1 MYILLKTHKFDVSQI
16 SNSSDIN
23 SVCKVRPI
31 VSCVSSPTEK
41 LAWLCTHIL
50 TPVLEFIPSHL
61 NNIFQHLDHLSQL
74 TPEQLADKQFCSGD
88 ISSLYTNINIQSCID
103 NIIALLDENKA
114 HINFYGL
121 KLIDIQEML
130 ECVLGDAFFTYNSR
144 VFLQLVGLFMGCKP
158 SPICAI
164 VRIYSFARRSIYMD
178 TTYISTPYG
187 KYIDDAFAIVSCK
200 DDAIKLF
207 NAIANQDPDRLL
219 NWEID
224 FPKLPGDFIPFL
236 GTSVCIGTEGS
247 LSYRY
252 YRKTQKKNITLHSKS
267 HHPLRT
273 KVEVAKNFYKTA
285 ERSSSSSDLAEES
298 KLMIDNLLRS
308 NGYEDPRSFIKT
320 HIPTPKMDYVS
331 MDDKVCLKIPYVSE
345 FVSYEILRFT
355 KKRKLPINV
364 VFIPGR
370 KLRDILCSSRPL
382 DKAQCTLNKCKI
394 CELLENDVDCST
406 SHPVYQITCRL
417 CNEIYCGESSRSLHE
432 RLSEHLR
439 YASSPEKAS
448 YRDEALATHYRE
460 HHPGLSPLLN
470 FKLLH
475 VERNTIMRK
484 ILEAYTISKLNP
496 TINDRN
502 ECIDIKRF
510 LIDS

>member
-1 MYILLKTHKFDVSQI
+1 MKYKCQTVS
-16 SNSSDIN
+16 
-23 SVCKVRPI
+23 
-31 VSCVSSPTEK
+31 
-41 LAWLCTHIL
+41 
-50 TPVLEFIPSHL
+50 
-61 NNIFQHLDHLSQL
+61 
-74 TPEQLADKQFCSGD
+74 
-88 ISSLYTNINIQSCID
+88 
-103 NIIALLDENKA
+103 
-114 HINFYGL
+114 
-121 KLIDIQEML
+121 M
-130 ECVLGDAFFTYNSR
+130 
-144 VFLQLVGLFMGCKP
+144 
-158 SPICAI
+158 
-164 VRIYSFARRSIYMD
+164 
-178 TTYISTPYG
+178 
-187 KYIDDAFAIVSCK
+187 
-200 DDAIKLF
+200 
-207 NAIANQDPDRLL
+207 
-219 NWEID
+219 
-224 FPKLPGDFIPFL
+224 LPGDFIPFL
-236 GTSVCIGTEGS
+236 RTSVCIGTEGN

-252 YRKTQKKNITLHSKS
+252 YRKTQKKNITLHLKS

-273 KVEVAKNFYKTA
+273 KVEVAKNFYKTV

-298 KLMIDNLLRS
+298 KLIIDNLLRL

-345 FVSYEILRFT
+345 FISYEILRFI
-355 KKRKLPINV
+355 KKQKLAINV

-382 DKAQCTLNKCKI
+382 DKAQCMLNKCKI

-417 CNEIYCGESSRSLHE
+417 CNKIYCGESSRSLHE

-460 HHPGLSPLLN
+460 HHPGLSPLLS

-475 VERNTIMRK
+475 VERNMIMRK

>member
-1 MYILLKTHKFDVSQI
+1 
-16 SNSSDIN
+16 
-23 SVCKVRPI
+23 
-31 VSCVSSPTEK
+31 
-41 LAWLCTHIL
+41 
-50 TPVLEFIPSHL
+50 
-61 NNIFQHLDHLSQL
+61 
-74 TPEQLADKQFCSGD
+74 
-88 ISSLYTNINIQSCID
+88 
-103 NIIALLDENKA
+103 
-114 HINFYGL
+114 
-121 KLIDIQEML
+121 
-130 ECVLGDAFFTYNSR
+130 
-144 VFLQLVGLFMGCKP
+144 
-158 SPICAI
+158 
-164 VRIYSFARRSIYMD
+164 
-178 TTYISTPYG
+178 
-187 KYIDDAFAIVSCK
+187 
-200 DDAIKLF
+200 
-207 NAIANQDPDRLL
+207 
-219 NWEID
+219 
-224 FPKLPGDFIPFL
+224 
-236 GTSVCIGTEGS
+236 
-247 LSYRY
+247 
-252 YRKTQKKNITLHSKS
+252 
-267 HHPLRT
+267 
-273 KVEVAKNFYKTA
+273 
-285 ERSSSSSDLAEES
+285 
-298 KLMIDNLLRS
+298 
-308 NGYEDPRSFIKT
+308 
-320 HIPTPKMDYVS
+320 MDYVS
-331 MDDKVCLKIPYVSE
+331 IDDKVCLKIPYVSE
-345 FVSYEILRFT
+345 FVSYEILRFI

-417 CNEIYCGESSRSLHE
+417 CNEIYCGGSSRSLHE

-460 HHPGLSPLLN
+460 HHPGLSPLLS